1 MAQFK
6 LSADADTHVSAE
18 PVQNCSSEIPKPPKN
33 VTKRPRPNKKQ
44 ESAETE
50 SLSSE
55 LKHFIANAIVPILIR
70 RYIAEQKQ
78 TPSPEEVKR

>member
-1 MAQFK
+1 MSEFK
-6 LSADADTHVSAE
+6 LSAHADACVSAE
-18 PVQNCSSEIPKPPKN
+18 PVQNCSSKIPKPPKT
-33 VTKRPRPNKKQ
+33 VTKRLRPNKKQ

-50 SLSSE
+50 GLSSE
-55 LKHFIANAIVPILIR
+55 LKDFIANAIVPILIR